1 MYGEYRLLRTV
12 GIHGGMHFCKIKV
25 HVSKTMEKSHIFIN
39 EELKFKLSMYSD
51 WTDAVILGVQEFL
64 TKHSF
69 DDLSVEIVDLLGVEV
84 DTSPDD
90 VKITSYMSMIA
101 AVFPEKPLPNLEFDN
116 IWVLPSKFI

>member
-1 MYGEYRLLRTV
+1 
-12 GIHGGMHFCKIKV
+12 
-25 HVSKTMEKSHIFIN
+25 MEKSHIFIN

-51 WTDAVILGVQEFL
+51 WTDAAILGVQEFL
-64 TKHSF
+64 TKHGF

-84 DTSPDD
+84 DTNPDD